1 MANIKVHELSSL
13 NLSGAELFN
22 DSESFM
28 TELSDESEQMAI
40 LGGGSFCI
48 LGSCGVCTLGNT
60 INICQQGTVNI
71 CTGGYTII
79 QCGNTIQG

>member
-28 TELSDESEQMAI
+28 MELSDESEQMAI
-40 LGGGSFCI
+40 LGGLAVGRSR
-48 LGSCGVCTLGNT
+48 CGLCTRGKT
-60 INICQQGTVNI
+60 IVVDCGAKGQTFIVNKLVA
-71 CTGGYTII
+71 
-79 QCGNTIQG
+79 

>member
-40 LGGGSFCI
+40 LGG
-48 LGSCGVCTLGNT
+48 LALRKQNSCG
-60 INICQQGTVNI
+60 I
-71 CTGGYTII
+71 CTQGKSIIICGGETL
-79 QCGNTIQG
+79 NKA